1 MALLTDVSKTE
12 KIKLAIKDTL
22 ITLKVIKKSGQKVR
36 ICIDAPKEVSIS
48 KEEMS
53 ESKAEVQ

>member
-12 KIKLAIKDTL
+12 RIKLAIKDTL

-36 ICIDAPKEVSIS
+36 ICIDAPKEVNIS
-48 KEEMS
+48 KEEI
-53 ESKAEVQ
+53 EKN

>member
-1 MALLTDVSKTE
+1 MALLTDVSKSE

-48 KEEMS
+48 KEEM
-53 ESKAEVQ
+53 AEK